1 MDVLDLLLQH
11 CPVPIVDYDLPP
23 LAANVKEEEQQG
35 QEEEAP
41 QLPLTGDVDEHEKA
55 V

>member
-23 LAANVKEEEQQG
+23 LAVNVEEEEQ
-35 QEEEAP
+35 EEEVP
-41 QLPLTGDVDEHEKA
+41 QLPLMGDVDEHEKA

>member
-23 LAANVKEEEQQG
+23 LTVNVEEEEQ
-35 QEEEAP
+35 EEEVP
-41 QLPLTGDVDEHEKA
+41 QLPLTGDVSEHEK
-55 V
+55 VV